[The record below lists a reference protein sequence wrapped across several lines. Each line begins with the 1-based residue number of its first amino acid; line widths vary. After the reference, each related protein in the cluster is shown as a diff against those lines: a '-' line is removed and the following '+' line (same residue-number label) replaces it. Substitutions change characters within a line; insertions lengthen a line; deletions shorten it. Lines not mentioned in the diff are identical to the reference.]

1 MLEQSELWDQQM
13 RRFLLSAMFV
23 LALSGSALAQA
34 CVQSGDST
42 YCTNGTTGQRFGSST
57 YWSDGL
63 SSHLSR
69 QRQGNPTTYF
79 SDGVTSRQ
87 FGNTVYFSDGRTCT
101 RFGNSTYCN

>member
-1 MLEQSELWDQQM
+1 M
-13 RRFLLSAMFV
+13 RFFV
-23 LALSGSALAQA
+23 TMALVLTTSGTALAQA

-42 YCTNGTTGQRFGSST
+42 YCTNGVTGQRFGTST

-69 QRQGNPTTYF
+69 QRLGNPTTYF
-79 SDGVTSRQ
+79 SNGVTSRQ
-87 FGNTVYFSDGRTCT
+87 FGNTTYFSDGRTCT